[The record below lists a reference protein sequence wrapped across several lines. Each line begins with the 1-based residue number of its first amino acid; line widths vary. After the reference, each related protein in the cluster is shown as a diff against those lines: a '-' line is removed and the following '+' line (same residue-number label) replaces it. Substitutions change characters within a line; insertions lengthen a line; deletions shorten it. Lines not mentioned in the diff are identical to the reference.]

1 MIEGVVI
8 HPLRQIPDERGR
20 VMHMLRASDPHF
32 QGLELSTALI
42 EEATEPE
49 RVTRVELLI
58 VSKDPDGNLVERP
71 LHQPQAIPRPYDP
84 NGRDPAQDVIFLNE
98 NI

>member
-1 MIEGVVI
+1 MAGFGLT
-8 HPLRQIPDERGR
+8 PAARSR
-20 VMHMLRASDPHF
+20 VK
-32 QGLELSTALI
+32 TLI

-84 NGRDPAQDVIFLNE
+84 NGRDPAQDVMFLNE